1 MGRRPF
7 SEPQAVLDE
16 ISLLLCC
23 AQTRMNGHTTEK
35 INLLVQQEIDWE
47 YLIHT
52 AIIHRVTPL
61 LFRSLTLAC
70 PDQVPKGYLDAL
82 RGYYLQNTGSNL
94 ARTARLLELL
104 ALFNDHQI
112 IAIPFKGPV
121 LAESAYGDLSLRQFS
136 DLDILIH
143 RDHAFDAYQ
152 LLLSK
157 GYQPEVR
164 LDAAQIRKFM
174 QTEYG
179 LALFRKERHMT
190 VELHWEI
197 TGRYTTYS
205 FDLDHFGGRFDTL
218 TISGKQIRQF
228 PAEDMLVYLCIHGS
242 KDGWVSLDSI
252 CCVNELIRSS
262 RDMDW
267 ARVDHLVN
275 EIHCRRMFGL
285 GLFLAYRLLDTELPD
300 PILMNIESDSMINK
314 LAKPIINSLFISS
327 DSSDNPINANFSLFH
342 LIIKDRFADKLRHV
356 LNLIFF
362 PSRQDWR
369 TFPLPARY
377 SFLRYLLRPVRL
389 AWESVTA
396 LIATPFLRDLSLTAN
411 RLK

>member
-1 MGRRPF
+1 MGKRPF
-7 SEPQAVLDE
+7 SWPQIEQDE

-23 AQTRMNGHTTEK
+23 AQARLDGHAIDK
-35 INLLVQQEIDWE
+35 INSLVQQEIDWK
-47 YLIHT
+47 YVVNT

-70 PDQVPKGYLDAL
+70 PDQVPGSYLDVL
-82 RGYYLQNTGSNL
+82 RGYYFQNTGSNL
-94 ARTARLLELL
+94 SRATQLLELL

-152 LLLSK
+152 LLLSQ
-157 GYQPEVR
+157 GYQPEVL
-164 LDAAQIRKFM
+164 LDAAQIKKFI

-218 TISGKQIRQF
+218 TISGTQIRQF

-262 RDMDW
+262 RDLDW
-267 ARVDHLVN
+267 ERVDHLVN
-275 EIHCRRMFGL
+275 EIHCQRMFGL
-285 GLFLAYRLLDTELPD
+285 GLFLAHRLLDTELPV
-300 PILMNIESDSMINK
+300 PILKKIESDLMIKK
-314 LAKPIINSLFISS
+314 LAKPIITSLFIWP
-327 DSSDNPINANFSLFH
+327 DSSDNPINTNFSMFH
-342 LIIKDRFADKLRHV
+342 LATRDQFADKLRHM
-356 LNLIFF
+356 LNLVFL

-389 AWESVTA
+389 AWEAVTA
-396 LIATPFLRDLSLTAN
+396 LIATPFAQYLSLTTD